1 MRDKYHTQQQQYTHC
16 YFYIYIC
23 TFLIL
28 KSNFSEEKFHEYFL
42 FFLIHIVCAA
52 ENLVLHIMTLREVK
66 HYSIYMMRIESIID
80 YKESMCGNLTLFC
93 FCVYVDINYL
103 CVYNLKVYVILNRFL
118 PWAQH
123 SYIFKDWGKVSHCE
137 FFCFKFFSIE
147 CLFCSQKFLR
157 LTW

>member
-1 MRDKYHTQQQQYTHC
+1 VK
-16 YFYIYIC
+16 
-23 TFLIL
+23 
-28 KSNFSEEKFHEYFL
+28 KNFTNIF

>member
-1 MRDKYHTQQQQYTHC
+1 M
-16 YFYIYIC
+16 
-23 TFLIL
+23 
-28 KSNFSEEKFHEYFL
+28 
-42 FFLIHIVCAA
+42 CAA

-66 HYSIYMMRIESIID
+66 HYSIYIIYDEDRIRFID
-80 YKESMCGNLTLFC
+80 FKESMCGNLTLFC

-137 FFCFKFFSIE
+137 FFCFKFF
-147 CLFCSQKFLR
+147 
-157 LTW
+157 